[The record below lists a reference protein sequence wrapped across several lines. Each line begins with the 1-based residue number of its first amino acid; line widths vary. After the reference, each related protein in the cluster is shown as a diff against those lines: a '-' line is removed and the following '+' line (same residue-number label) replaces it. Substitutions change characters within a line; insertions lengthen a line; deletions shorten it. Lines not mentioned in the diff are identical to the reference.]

1 MFFVEKKNKNS
12 KNPVLQLVKSS
23 RKSGNPRQEIVISL
37 GADFP
42 VPKELRKE
50 VAQAITE
57 KLSGQ
62 EFLFTKPEVNQ
73 YAENIIRRIQQK
85 GETIHIKK
93 RNTKKD
99 IREVFIDQIVHTSD
113 RIAGPIVIGNSFW
126 NNLHLDEILKEAG
139 FSKQH
144 LNVAKISIL
153 NRLISQDCE
162 YAIPSWTKVYAAG
175 DLIDKKAENLGKDIF
190 YKISDKLLSRKSIIE
205 KHLYSNIESFFNLNH
220 SIFLYDLTNSY
231 FEGTCAE
238 NPKAEFNGNQKE
250 KRTDCRQI
258 VIALLLDG
266 EGFVKFH
273 KVFNGKMSDAKSF
286 KKILATLVAEYD
298 SNDEVPTFI
307 FDRGITSEENLAL
320 IKNRGFKY
328 VVASRNNLE
337 NKYLSDYIHQDFQ
350 TIKDEKNN
358 KVDVFLK
365 KEEEE
370 HYLLCKSSGR
380 ARKEGAMRT
389 KKEQKMISDLQKLK
403 TQVFSKQKIDH
414 DHISQKIGRIV
425 EKYASVSKFY
435 HISYSPFSFEFTV
448 VGKDKVDKRLINIL
462 INRKAKVD
470 AQAISFKNLKSD
482 LTEISEKYKESFPQI
497 EVILTEPIFVWQTN
511 DEKLDAE
518 LNLEGNYLLRTN
530 RDDLSEETFWNVY
543 TMLTRVEHAFRHLKT
558 DLGLRP
564 NYHHLES
571 RVDGHV
577 FISILA
583 YQILQSIEYR
593 LRQKGCSLSWSSIN
607 RIMSSHT
614 YSTMILP
621 CKNGRIVHS
630 RKPGEPE
637 EAHKKIYDLLS
648 IDYAK
653 LPKTKVVY

>member
-12 KNPVLQLVKSS
+12 KKSVLQLIKSS
-23 RKSGNPRQEIVISL
+23 RISGNPRQEIVISL

-42 VPKELRKE
+42 IPKGMRKD

-62 EFLFTKPEVNQ
+62 EFLFTKPEVKQ

-85 GETIHIKK
+85 GETKHTQK
-93 RNTKKD
+93 RNENED
-99 IREVFIDQIVHTSD
+99 IREVFIDQVAHTSD
-113 RIAGPIVIGNSFW
+113 RIAGPVIVGNAFW
-126 NNLHLDEILKEAG
+126 NDLHLDEILEEAG
-139 FSKQH
+139 FGKQH
-144 LNVAKISIL
+144 LKIAKISIL

-175 DLIDKKAENLGKDIF
+175 DLIYEKAENLGKDIF
-190 YKISDKLLSRKSIIE
+190 YKMSDKLLSKKSLIE
-205 KHLYSNIESFFNLNH
+205 KRLYSNLESLFNLNN
-220 SIFLYDLTNSY
+220 SIFLYDLTNTY
-231 FEGTCAE
+231 FEGICAE

-250 KRTDCRQI
+250 KRTDCKQI
-258 VIALLLDG
+258 VIALMLDG
-266 EGFVKFH
+266 DGFVKFH

-286 KKILATLVAEYD
+286 EKILAAVLTEYD
-298 SNDEVPTFI
+298 SKDEVPTFI
-307 FDRGITSEENLAL
+307 FDRGITSEENLEL
-320 IKNRGFKY
+320 IKNKGFKY

-358 KVDVFLK
+358 RVEVFLK
-365 KEEEE
+365 KEEDEN
-370 HYLLCKSSGR
+370 YLLCKSSGR
-380 ARKEGAMRT
+380 ARKEEAMRT
-389 KKEQKMISDLQKLK
+389 KKEQKMIEELQKLK
-403 TQVFSKQKIDH
+403 IQVFSKQKIDH
-414 DHISQKIGRIV
+414 DLISQKIGRIV
-425 EKYASVSKFY
+425 EKYSSVSRFY
-435 HISYSPFSFEFTV
+435 DFGYLPFTFEFTV
-448 VGKDKVDKRLINIL
+448 IGNGKVDKRFINIL
-462 INRKAKVD
+462 KNRNKKV
-470 AQAISFKNLKSD
+470 AAHEISFKNLKSD
-482 LTEISEKYKESFPQI
+482 LIKYSNKYKNSFSQI
-497 EVILTEPIFVWQTN
+497 EVTLTEPVLKWQTIE
-511 DEKLDAE
+511 EKLDAE

-564 NYHHLES
+564 NYHHLEG
-571 RVDGHV
+571 RADGHV

-593 LRQKGCSLSWSSIN
+593 LRRKGCSLSWNSIN

-614 YSTMILP
+614 YSTMIFP
-621 CKNGRIVHS
+621 CKDGRIVHS

-637 EAHKKIYDLLS
+637 EAHKKIYDMLS
-648 IDYAK
+648 IDYEN
-653 LPKTKVVY
+653 LPKTKIVY